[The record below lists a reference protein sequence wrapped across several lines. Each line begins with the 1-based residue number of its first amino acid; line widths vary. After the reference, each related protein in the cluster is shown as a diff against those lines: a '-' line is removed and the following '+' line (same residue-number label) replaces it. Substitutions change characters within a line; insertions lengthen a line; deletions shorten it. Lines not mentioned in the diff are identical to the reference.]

1 MNKIQPSNFD
11 NAVAEVSALRKE
23 CVAKIPELIDVR
35 ESKLF
40 HIIAVKVHDRPGEAQ
55 NEVVVEVKKLHKIGF
70 EKFNKNFRFL
80 GFSKLIILNDPE
92 KVVIPENQ
100 EEGKE
105 EDLIVNA
112 SGTQLTPEEIEAE
125 IERRAKAKAQEILE
139 ANSGSNQTPGSN
151 VAGSNVGTTAT
162 SQEPIDEMTLK
173 ELQKFAKDNEIELSG
188 TTKKDEVL
196 TIIKTWLEEQPK
208 K

>member
-35 ESKLF
+35 ESKLY

-70 EKFNKNFRFL
+70 EKFNRNFRFL

-105 EDLIVNA
+105 EDLNVNA

-125 IERRAKAKAQEILE
+125 IERRAKAKAQEILQ
-139 ANSGSNQTPGSN
+139 AGSGSNQTP
-151 VAGSNVGTTAT
+151 GSNVGTTAT

-188 TTKKDEVL
+188 ATKKEEVL
-196 TIIKTWLEEQPK
+196 TIIKTWLEEQPTK
-208 K
+208 

>member
-23 CVAKIPELIDVR
+23 LVAKIPELIDVR

-40 HIIAVKVHDRPGEAQ
+40 HVIAVKVHDRPGEAQ

-105 EDLIVNA
+105 EDLNVNA

-125 IERRAKAKAQEILE
+125 IERRAKAKAQEMLE
-139 ANSGSNQTPGSN
+139 AGNVSNQTTG
-151 VAGSNVGTTAT
+151 ATAT